1 MLHAG
6 KTKMDGGACKGVA
19 SLSLSTFVRNLMM
32 SKRDDRMKAKDENH
46 GVAHS
51 EARPCHQSPTS
62 Y

>member
-1 MLHAG
+1 
-6 KTKMDGGACKGVA
+6 MDGGACKGVA

-32 SKRDDRMKAKDENH
+32 SKRDDRMKTKDENH